1 MAMIEAET
9 LRRIRRLEMRT
20 RRLVNESFAGAYHSV
35 FKGRGLAFEA
45 VRPYQPGDDVRDID
59 WNVTARSDEA
69 YVKRFAEERE
79 LTVMLVLDTSASCL
93 FGTVNR
99 QKRDLAAEIGAV
111 LALSAVSNNDNVGLL
126 VFSDRVE
133 QFVRPRKGRNHVLR
147 IIRDLLAV
155 RPAQQGTDLSL
166 ALRTVNRALHKRA
179 IIFLMS
185 DFLLNPQEYARELV
199 ATSRRHDVI
208 ALVLSDPRER
218 RWPDAGLVALRDAE
232 TGAAYRVDTGSAQWR
247 RRFEQQ
253 ARRFG
258 QMRDATLTQAGA
270 DRIDLPV
277 DVDYVQA
284 LTQFF
289 QRRAQRLK
297 R

>member
-166 ALRTVNRALHKRA
+166 ALRTVNRALRKRA

-232 TGAAYRVDTGSAQWR
+232 TAAAYRVDTGSARWR